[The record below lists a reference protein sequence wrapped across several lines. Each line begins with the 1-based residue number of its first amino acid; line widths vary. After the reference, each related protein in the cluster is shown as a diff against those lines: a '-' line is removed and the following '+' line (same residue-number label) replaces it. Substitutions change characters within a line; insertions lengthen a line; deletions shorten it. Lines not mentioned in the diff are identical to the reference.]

1 MKKIIFLSC
10 IFILAINISAQN
22 EDEKKYILST
32 NKSSIIFSTLNFTD
46 PYLSPLPYSGLGV
59 SYNSDINS
67 LLSPERTN
75 ISMQSKLNMATGRL
89 LNPASTASMIYFGM
103 NYGRGIQY
111 YFQPVNGLQLWAG
124 GLWDIDFGY
133 KEIERNVNNPI
144 NFDLSTNLNLT
155 GLASYDIHL
164 QKRSLKIQLAV
175 QSPLIG
181 CMFVPNGGASYYE
194 IFELG
199 NMTNTIHF
207 SSLHNKRGINGTFS
221 MNVPFRYS
229 TWRFGIGFKSLKYT
243 ANDLVFKRN
252 ELNLLIGTTFDFA
265 KFSGMKNKAPKNF
278 ISTNE

>member
-46 PYLSPLPYSGLGV
+46 PYLSPLPYCGLGV
-59 SYNSDINS
+59 SYISDINS

-75 ISMQSKLNMATGRL
+75 ISMQSKLNMATGLL
-89 LNPASTASMIYFGM
+89 LNPASTATMIYFGM

-252 ELNLLIGTTFDFA
+252 ELSLLIGTTFDFA